1 MSAPGPSLRIVAVSA
16 TDLFVGTPE
25 APEQVVRVAVEG
37 PPGPVTVWLD
47 GVTAPVAAELAGGAV
62 AVDVPVAFG
71 APPGSAVPVVAVA
84 RHGAAGPQARL
95 AADAVVAEPGWTVHM
110 VSHFHYDPVW
120 WNTQASYT
128 QSWDTTDWSGS
139 PREAFQHTGF
149 DLVRAHLE
157 LTRHDPDYRF
167 VLAETDYLKPYWD
180 AHPGDRDYLRRLLA
194 EGRCELMGGT
204 YNEPNTNLT
213 GPETTVRNLQYGIAL
228 QRTVLGGQPRTAWQL
243 DAFGHDPQFP
253 GLAAAAG
260 LTGSSWAR
268 GPFHQ
273 WGPLQTTPSEPLRDA
288 RVMQF
293 PSEFEWVAPSGR
305 GLLTSYMPAHY
316 SAGWWMDSSATLA
329 EAEEAVYR
337 IYSALKPVAATRN
350 VLLPVGTDYAP
361 PNKWVTAIHRDWAA
375 RYVWPRFVCAVP
387 DDFFTAVRAELAAS
401 GRRTVPQTRDM
412 NPIYTGKDVSY
423 VDTKQA
429 ARAAEGFLADAERFA
444 TFAALLGA
452 RYPAALLD
460 KAWRQLVYG
469 AHHDAI
475 TGSEGDQV
483 YLDLLTG
490 WRDAYDIGRSVRD
503 AAVSYLAA
511 RMAGPAAVRLVVAN
525 GLSWARTE
533 VVRVRVAPPF
543 AAVGLVLRSAGGAE
557 VPFVA
562 AGVVHGDAGAVAEA
576 TLVFL
581 AVDVPATGVATY
593 TLEPSDAPLPGWVEG
608 AGATIANASYRVTV
622 DPRRGGAVSS
632 VVDLAA
638 GREVLAAG
646 RLGNELLL
654 YAEYSQHPTYAEG
667 PWHLLPTGPPRSTSA
682 GGRARVQV
690 LSSPL
695 GQRLVVRGEL
705 DGIAYTQE
713 LTVWTGLSRVDC
725 TTVLDGFDG
734 SDQLVRLRWAADVP
748 GGLPVSEVGAAVVGR
763 GFGIVDTDTK
773 HAPWTLDNP
782 ALNWFGLGS
791 TARVSLGG
799 VGPGGVGRALG
810 VAEVVAGADLVAS
823 EGVRDLVVALVRA
836 GVTST
841 TSVDL
846 GSRYGHLAVDSN
858 LPDFRL
864 AVGGPDRNTFTAA
877 VLETSPAHAAE
888 VRRQVAATGV
898 ARVWVPAERPLAEV
912 WVPNADL
919 RPVRA
924 LPVLVLAGDLDRA
937 LASVV
942 DDLADATVH
951 IGQPADLSGGET
963 GLADYTVALLNR
975 GLPGFAVDTTGAL
988 HLSLLR
994 SCTGW
999 PSGVWIDPPRRTA
1012 PDGSNF
1018 QLQHWSH
1025 HFDYSLVA
1033 GPGDW
1038 RANDLVHS
1046 GHSVN
1051 TPLTAVV
1058 APPPTDGTL
1067 PATGSLLASSADVV
1081 VTAVKPAG
1089 NPLAHGSAEPVIPA
1103 AGIAVRLYEPYG
1115 RTADAR
1121 LTLPGATAA
1130 YATDLLE
1137 QPGEPLPVSPEGT
1150 VQVGLS
1156 GAEVATVVLVP
1167 GAAGLAGVEAAASGP
1182 AAGPGAEPARPGW
1195 AATAWA
1201 APTGELLVPEAE
1213 PSGVPYARYWMHNSG
1228 PAPTGNLP
1236 VSVHADPPAVTSA
1249 GPVPIQVTV
1258 VSSYTDEN
1266 WSGTVS
1272 LDLPP
1277 GWTADPP
1284 HWPVALLPGAHA
1296 TLPVTVRP
1304 DPAALA
1310 GDHLVTV
1317 LLADGAILAHDTV
1330 TVTLP
1335 GAYPGAVSPSEV
1347 DLTVATPAL
1356 SLRAGEATVLRADL
1370 TNTYRSPADV
1380 RVWLVGPVE
1389 TWPLT
1394 PVRAR
1399 TARIPADDTGELQ
1412 FPVAVPADTRPGS
1425 WWLLLKWAYGPRI
1438 GYSESVRLTVEPR
1451 K

>member
-1 MSAPGPSLRIVAVSA
+1 MSAPGPSLRIVAVAA

-37 PPGPVTVWLD
+37 PPGPVTLWLD
-47 GVTAPVAAELAGGAV
+47 GLGAPVGASLGPAGSV
-62 AVDVPVAFG
+62 TVDVPVALGG
-71 APPGSAVPVVAVA
+71 APGTSVPAVAVV

-95 AADAVVAEPGWTVHM
+95 AADLVVAEPGWTVHM

-128 QSWDTTDWSGS
+128 QSWDTTDWAGS
-139 PREAFQHTGF
+139 PRAPFQHTGF

-180 AHPGDRDYLRRLLA
+180 AFPGDRDYLRRLLA

-213 GPETTVRNLQYGIAL
+213 GPETTIRNLQYGIAL
-228 QRTVLGGQPRTAWQL
+228 QRTVLGGHPRTAWQL

-253 GLAAAAG
+253 GFAAAAG

-273 WGPLQTTPSEPLRDA
+273 WGPLDTRRPPEARDA
-288 RVMQF
+288 RLMQF
-293 PSEFEWVAPSGR
+293 PSEFEWVAPSGL

-337 IYSALKPVAATRN
+337 IYASLKPVAATRN
-350 VLLPVGTDYAP
+350 VLLPVGTDYTP

-387 DDFFTAVRAELAAS
+387 EDFFSAVRAELAAS
-401 GRRTVPQTRDM
+401 GRRAVPQTRDM
-412 NPIYTGKDVSY
+412 NPVYTGKDVSY

-429 ARAAEGFLADAERFA
+429 ARAAEGFLADAERFSV
-444 TFAALLGA
+444 FAALLGA
-452 RYPAALLD
+452 RYPAAALD

-490 WRDAYDIGRSVRD
+490 WREAYDIGRSVRD
-503 AAVSYLAA
+503 AAVSYLAG

-525 GLSWARTE
+525 GLSWDRTD

-543 AAVGLVLRSAGGAE
+543 AAVGLAVRDASGAD
-557 VPFVA
+557 VPVVA
-562 AGVVHGDAGAVAEA
+562 EGVVLGDSGAVVEA
-576 TLVFL
+576 TLVFVAE
-581 AVDVPATGVATY
+581 AVPGTGVATY
-593 TLEPSDAPLPGWVEG
+593 TLEPSDTPLSGWVEG
-608 AGATIANASYRVTV
+608 AGASIANSAYQVTV

-632 VVDLAA
+632 VVDVAA

-654 YAEYSQHPTYAEG
+654 YSEYAQHPTYAEG
-667 PWHLLPTGPPRSTSA
+667 PWHLLPTGPPKATS
-682 GGRARVQV
+682 GDGRAQV
-690 LSSPL
+690 LMLASPV

-705 DGIAYTQE
+705 DGIEYTQE
-713 LTVWTGLSRVDC
+713 LTVWSGLSRVDC
-725 TTVLDGFDG
+725 TTVLDGFAG

-763 GFGIVDTDTK
+763 GFGIVDTDTRD
-773 HAPWTLDNP
+773 APWTLDNP
-782 ALNWFGLGS
+782 ALNWFGVGS
-791 TARVSLGG
+791 TARVLLGD
-799 VGPGGVGRALG
+799 GGVGRALG
-810 VAEVVAGADLVAS
+810 VGEVVAGADLVAS
-823 EGVRDLVVALVRA
+823 AQLRDLVVALVRA

-846 GSRYGHLAVDSN
+846 GSRYGHLDVDSN
-858 LPDFRL
+858 LPDFRV
-864 AVGGPDRNTFTAA
+864 AVGGPERNAFTAA
-877 VLETSPAHAAE
+877 VLESAPAHAAE
-888 VRRQVAATGV
+888 VARQVEAGGV
-898 ARVWVPAERPLAEV
+898 ALVWVPAERPLAQV

-924 LPVLVLAGDLDRA
+924 LPVLVVAGDLERA
-937 LASVV
+937 LASIV
-942 DDLADATVH
+942 DDLEDATVH
-951 IGQPADLSGGET
+951 IGQPASLSAGESA
-963 GLADYTVALLNR
+963 LADYSVALLNR

-1025 HFDYSLVA
+1025 HFEYSLVA

-1038 RANDLVHS
+1038 RANDVVHS

-1058 APPPTDGTL
+1058 APPPTDGEL
-1067 PATGSLLASSADVV
+1067 PAGGSLLTASPDVV
-1081 VTAVKPAG
+1081 VSAIKPAG
-1089 NPLAHGSAEPVIPA
+1089 NPLAHGSAEPVA
-1103 AGIAVRLYEPYG
+1103 VEAGIAVRVYEPHG
-1115 RTADAR
+1115 RSASAH

-1130 YATDLLE
+1130 YETNLLE
-1137 QPGEPLPVSPEGT
+1137 RPGDPLPLSPQGT
-1150 VQVGLS
+1150 VHIGLP
-1156 GAEVATVVLVP
+1156 GAGVRTVLLVP
-1167 GAAGLAGVEAAASGP
+1167 GEVAGG
-1182 AAGPGAEPARPGW
+1182 
-1195 AATAWA
+1195 
-1201 APTGELLVPEAE
+1201 GEILVPEAE
-1213 PSGVPYARYWMHNSG
+1213 PSGVPYARYWLHNAG

-1236 VSVHADPPAVTSA
+1236 ISVHADPAAVTA
-1249 GPVPIQVTV
+1249 GSPVQVQITV
-1258 VSSYTDEN
+1258 ASSYTDEN

-1284 HWPVALLPGAHA
+1284 HWPIALLPGAHA
-1296 TLPVTVRP
+1296 TLPVTIRP
-1304 DPAALA
+1304 ADSALA

-1317 LLADGAILAHDTV
+1317 IVSDGAILVHDTV

-1356 SLRAGEATVLRADL
+1356 SLRAGESTQLRATL
-1370 TNTYRSPADV
+1370 TNTYRGPADI
-1380 RVWLVGPVE
+1380 RAWLIGPVE

-1394 PVRAR
+1394 PLRAR
-1399 TARIPADDTGELQ
+1399 TARIPADDTTDLT
-1412 FPVAVPADTRPGS
+1412 FPITAPADTRPGS

-1438 GYSESVRLTVEPR
+1438 GYSESIRLTIEAR

>member
-37 PPGPVTVWLD
+37 PPGPVAVWLE
-47 GVTAPVAAELAGGAV
+47 GRSAQVGAV
-62 AVDVPVAFG
+62 LGPAGSVSVDVPVALGG
-71 APPGSAVPVVAVA
+71 APGVSVPAVAVV
-84 RHGAAGPQARL
+84 RHGAAGPRARL
-95 AADAVVAEPGWTVHM
+95 AADLVVAEPGWTVYM

-128 QSWDTTDWSGS
+128 QSWDTSDWAGS
-139 PREAFQHTGF
+139 PRQPFQHTGF
-149 DLVRAHLE
+149 DLVKAHLE

-180 AHPGDRDYLRRLLA
+180 MFPADREYLRRLLA

-213 GPETTVRNLQYGIAL
+213 GPETTIRNLQYGIAL
-228 QRTVLGGQPRTAWQL
+228 QRTVLGGRPRTAWQL

-253 GLAAAAG
+253 GFAAAAG

-273 WGPLQTTPSEPLRDA
+273 WGPLQSRPSEPFRDA

-293 PSEFEWVAPSGR
+293 PSEFEWVAPSGL

-337 IYSALKPVAATRN
+337 IYAALKPVAATRN

-387 DDFFTAVRAELAAS
+387 ADFFAAVRAELSSS
-401 GRRTVPQTRDM
+401 GRRAVPQTRDM

-429 ARAAEGFLADAERFA
+429 ARAAEGLLADAERFA

-452 RYPAALLD
+452 RYPAAPLD

-490 WRDAYDIGRSVRD
+490 WREAYDIGRSVRD
-503 AAVSYLAA
+503 AAVSYLAG
-511 RMAGPAAVRLVVAN
+511 RMAGPPAVRLVVAN
-525 GLSWARTE
+525 GLSWDRTE
-533 VVRVRVAPPF
+533 VVRVRVALPF
-543 AAVGLVLRSAGGAE
+543 AAVGVVLRDPLGVPVPVVAE
-557 VPFVA
+557 
-562 AGVVHGDAGAVAEA
+562 GVVLGDSGAVAEA
-576 TLVFL
+576 TLVFV
-581 AVDVPATGVATY
+581 ASVPGTGVATY
-593 TLEPSDAPLPGWVEG
+593 LLEPSDTPLAGWVEG
-608 AGATIANASYRVTV
+608 TGVTIANSAYQVTV

-632 VVDLAA
+632 VIDLAR

-654 YAEYSQHPTYAEG
+654 YSEYPQHPTYAEG

-682 GGRARVQV
+682 AGRARVQ
-690 LSSPL
+690 LLTSPV

-705 DGIAYTQE
+705 DGTAYTQE

-725 TTVLDGFDG
+725 TTVLDGFAGAD
-734 SDQLVRLRWAADVP
+734 DLIRLRWAADVP

-763 GFGIVDTDTK
+763 GFGIVDTDVK

-782 ALNWFGLGS
+782 ALTWFGVGS
-791 TARVSLGG
+791 TARVLLGE
-799 VGPGGVGRALG
+799 VGRALG
-810 VAEVVAGADLVAS
+810 VAEVVAGADLVAA
-823 EGVRDLVVALVRA
+823 ERVRDLVVALVRV

-841 TSVDL
+841 ASVDL
-846 GSRYGHLAVDSN
+846 GSRYGHLDVDSN
-858 LPDFRL
+858 LPDFRV
-864 AVGGPDRNTFTAA
+864 AVGGPERNAFTAA
-877 VLETSPAHAAE
+877 VLDSAPAHAAE
-888 VRRQVAATGV
+888 VARQVEACGAAL
-898 ARVWVPAERPLAEV
+898 VWVPAERPLPEV

-937 LASVV
+937 LASLV

-951 IGQPADLSGGET
+951 IGQPAELAAGES
-963 GLADYTVALLNR
+963 GLADYSVALLNR

-1025 HFDYSLVA
+1025 HFEYSLVA

-1038 RANDLVHS
+1038 RANDFVHS

-1058 APPPTDGTL
+1058 APAPTDGTL
-1067 PATGSLLASSADVV
+1067 PPRDSLLTTSPEVV
-1081 VTAVKPAG
+1081 VSAVKPAG
-1089 NPLAHGSAEPVIPA
+1089 NPLAHASAEPVTPA
-1103 AGIAVRLYEPYG
+1103 GGIAVRVYEPYG
-1115 RTADAR
+1115 RAVSAD

-1137 QPGEPLPVSPEGT
+1137 QPGDPLDVSPHGT
-1150 VQVGLS
+1150 VRIGVRGAGVRTVLMVS
-1156 GAEVATVVLVP
+1156 GA
-1167 GAAGLAGVEAAASGP
+1167 
-1182 AAGPGAEPARPGW
+1182 AEPGR
-1195 AATAWA
+1195 
-1201 APTGELLVPEAE
+1201 ELLVPEAE

-1236 VSVHADPPAVTSA
+1236 VSVHADPAAVTGA
-1249 GPVPIQVTV
+1249 GPVQLQVTV
-1258 VSSYTDEN
+1258 AASYTDEN
-1266 WSGTVS
+1266 WSGAVS

-1296 TLPVTVRP
+1296 TLPVTIRP
-1304 DPAALA
+1304 AGDALA

-1317 LLADGAILAHDTV
+1317 LVSDGAILAHDTV

-1335 GAYPGAVSPSEV
+1335 GAYPGAVSASEV
-1347 DLTVATPAL
+1347 DLTVSTPAL
-1356 SLRAGEATVLRADL
+1356 SLRAGEATALRATL
-1370 TNTYRSPADV
+1370 TNTYRSPADI
-1380 RVWLVGPVE
+1380 RAWLVGPVE

-1399 TARIPADDTGELQ
+1399 TARIPADDTGEIQ
-1412 FPVAVPADTRPGS
+1412 FPIAAPADTRPGS
-1425 WWLLLKWAYGPRI
+1425 WWLLLKWAYGPRL
-1438 GYSESVRLTVEPR
+1438 GYSDSVRLTVEPR